1 MDQMRHGLWI
11 DSRILLEYFRGIS
24 EDLGMVLEK
33 ELSHGLD
40 DLLHELLVVD
50 FLFREG
56 LG

>member
-33 ELSHGLD
+33 ELSHSLD